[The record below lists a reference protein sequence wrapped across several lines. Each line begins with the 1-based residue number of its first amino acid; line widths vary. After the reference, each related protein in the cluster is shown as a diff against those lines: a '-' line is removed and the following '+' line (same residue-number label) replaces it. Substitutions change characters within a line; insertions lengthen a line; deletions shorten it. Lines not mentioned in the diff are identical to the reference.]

1 MTNLDDLKWQ
11 KFEVHEFHEM
21 NSNLIEFLLAILE
34 PFFLK
39 LRFTFLSN
47 FGWPTAESILAQKIK
62 LFHKFTFWLHM
73 QTAKTSEIRP
83 WKLHVDC
90 AKLPLRMFYKAN
102 GLTGRTFR
110 QWISTFK
117 EIKGIITKQIN
128 FPAVAWKKIRNN
140 RCKRRYITAKGAESI
155 ELKAT
160 KIVPTNYGKCCVVGI
175 QILTSQI
182 LSSIGVAVVRCGRQ
196 NVFINATQQI
206 LKLILPF

>member
-1 MTNLDDLKWQ
+1 
-11 KFEVHEFHEM
+11 
-21 NSNLIEFLLAILE
+21 
-34 PFFLK
+34 
-39 LRFTFLSN
+39 
-47 FGWPTAESILAQKIK
+47 
-62 LFHKFTFWLHM
+62 
-73 QTAKTSEIRP
+73 
-83 WKLHVDC
+83 
-90 AKLPLRMFYKAN
+90 MFYKAN

-182 LSSIGVAVVRCGRQ
+182 LSSIGVAVVRCGRH
-196 NVFINATQQI
+196 NVVTNATDIEIDTSLLSVQHH
-206 LKLILPF
+206 LKVFFSHKVRKAFIFPV

>member
-1 MTNLDDLKWQ
+1 M
-11 KFEVHEFHEM
+11 
-21 NSNLIEFLLAILE
+21 LAILE
-34 PFFLK
+34 PFSFKPRFPFCRILDGRRLNQFWPKK
-39 LRFTFLSN
+39 LSCFINSFSDYICKQLRQAGSDLENS
-47 FGWPTAESILAQKIK
+47 
-62 LFHKFTFWLHM
+62 
-73 QTAKTSEIRP
+73 
-83 WKLHVDC
+83 HVDC
-90 AKLPLRMFYKAN
+90 AKLPLRMFFKAN

-196 NVFINATQQI
+196 NVVINATQQI

>member
-1 MTNLDDLKWQ
+1 M
-11 KFEVHEFHEM
+11 
-21 NSNLIEFLLAILE
+21 
-34 PFFLK
+34 FF
-39 LRFTFLSN
+39 
-47 FGWPTAESILAQKIK
+47 
-62 LFHKFTFWLHM
+62 
-73 QTAKTSEIRP
+73 
-83 WKLHVDC
+83 
-90 AKLPLRMFYKAN
+90 KAN

-196 NVFINATQQI
+196 NVVINATDIEIDTSLLSVQHH
-206 LKLILPF
+206 LKVVFSHKRRKPFHIPCMKLCKSTN